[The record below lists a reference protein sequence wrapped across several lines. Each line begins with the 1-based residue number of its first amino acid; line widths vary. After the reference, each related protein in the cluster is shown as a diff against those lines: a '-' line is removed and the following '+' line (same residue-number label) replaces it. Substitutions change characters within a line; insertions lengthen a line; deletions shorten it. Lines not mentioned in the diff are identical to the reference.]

1 VVSNSKSK
9 FKTKNAKYHFFT
21 NGNFVPFYGAA
32 AAPSRIVAEYYNG
45 IIIQAMTRKII
56 KIGDSAGVTIPKS
69 IIEKLGLRVGEE
81 VAVDI
86 DEKTN
91 EVRIR
96 ADEERMSRKDKIA
109 QRTINFIDRYRSD
122 LEALADK

>member
-1 VVSNSKSK
+1 MK
-9 FKTKNAKYHFFT
+9 
-21 NGNFVPFYGAA
+21 
-32 AAPSRIVAEYYNG
+32 
-45 IIIQAMTRKII
+45 RKII

-69 IIEKLGLRVGEE
+69 IIKKLGLKVGEE

-86 DEKTN
+86 DEKTG

-96 ADEERMSRKDKIA
+96 ADEEHMSRKDKVA
-109 QRTINFIDRYRSD
+109 QRTMDFIDRYRSD